1 MAFKTRAG
9 RTVSIGTG
17 SMSTSIVLMMFSFVG
32 LVAPAAVS
40 LGFGAWLV
48 WPDARA
54 FAEDTL
60 PAALA
65 LAIAV
70 IGIQLL
76 LRAGA
81 ACCYLVAFI
90 GPRNN
95 VRNHAAALARSRT
108 GRYAI
113 LATAVSLALLPI
125 MKYPFGD
132 PRAFVIIFLTCALIV
147 FDVLAFRGLTRIS
160 RTSRAEAFYDGME
173 EDEKRIA
180 DRPWPTS
187 RRPSFPEPSQVASA
201 EDARRY
207 LRRAKDAAE
216 LHVWIGAGI
225 IVIFTAFIG
234 TSFSAIWEHP
244 GPGPMIAVYV
254 VLGFTA
260 LGFWLQRRARSY
272 RALADDFAARA
283 SELEDH
289 SSHMQSRRARLLHDW
304 ANRIL
309 GRGRGTSPTAQ
320 EHPSVR
326 PMGGKSSASNAAAP
340 TAGRGGRRRRTPNA
354 AAGGPRRRSG

>member
-1 MAFKTRAG
+1 
-9 RTVSIGTG
+9 
-17 SMSTSIVLMMFSFVG
+17 MMFSFVG
-32 LVAPAAVS
+32 LMAPAAVS

-65 LAIAV
+65 LAIAT
-70 IGIQLL
+70 IGIQFL

-90 GPRNN
+90 GPGNS
-95 VRNHAAALARSRT
+95 VRNHAAALVQSRT
-108 GRYAI
+108 GKYAI
-113 LATAVSLALLPI
+113 VATAVSLALLPV

-132 PRAFVIIFLTCALIV
+132 ARAFVIIFLTCALIV
-147 FDVLAFRGLTRIS
+147 FDVLTFCGLTRIS
-160 RTSRAEAFYDGME
+160 RTSRAQAFYHGMDE
-173 EDEKRIA
+173 NEKRIA

-187 RRPSFPEPSQVASA
+187 RRPSFPEPSEVASA
-201 EDARRY
+201 ADARRY
-207 LRRAKDAAE
+207 LRRAKDTAE

-225 IVIFTAFIG
+225 IVVFTAFIG
-234 TSFSAIWEHP
+234 TSLSASWEQP

-283 SELEDH
+283 SDLEAQA
-289 SSHMQSRRARLLHDW
+289 SRVQSRRARLLHDW
-304 ANRIL
+304 ADRLL
-309 GRGRGTSPTAQ
+309 GR
-320 EHPSVR
+320 V
-326 PMGGKSSASNAAAP
+326 
-340 TAGRGGRRRRTPNA
+340 RRTAPVSQ
-354 AAGGPRRRSG
+354 GYPPRRR

>member
-1 MAFKTRAG
+1 
-9 RTVSIGTG
+9 
-17 SMSTSIVLMMFSFVG
+17 MSTSIVLMMFSFVG

-48 WPDARA
+48 WPGARA
-54 FAEDTL
+54 FAEDAL

-81 ACCYLVAFI
+81 ACCYLVAFV
-90 GPRNN
+90 GPRSN
-95 VRNHAAALARSRT
+95 VRNHVAALVQSRT

-113 LATAVSLALLPI
+113 LATAASVALLPV

-132 PRAFVIIFLTCALIV
+132 ARAFVIIFLTCALVV
-147 FDVLAFRGLTRIS
+147 FDVWTFRGLMRIS
-160 RTSRAEAFYDGME
+160 RTSRAEAFYHGMD

-187 RRPSFPEPSQVASA
+187 YRPSFPEPSQVAST

-207 LRRAKDAAE
+207 LRRAKDIAE

-234 TSFSAIWEHP
+234 TSFSATWEQP

-283 SELEDH
+283 SELENHRSDT
-289 SSHMQSRRARLLHDW
+289 QSRRAWLLRGWAGRL
-304 ANRIL
+304 L
-309 GRGRGTSPTAQ
+309 GRGKQT
-320 EHPSVR
+320 VR
-326 PMGGKSSASNAAAP
+326 ASRERPASA
-340 TAGRGGRRRRTPNA
+340 GGGR
-354 AAGGPRRRSG
+354 PRRRGSATAGAQRRRSE